1 VVATAPTYGGDHV
14 AAATNAPAGLQFPA
28 ERPIKGSVT
37 ARPFQFRLERVRSL
51 RERAE
56 QRASE
61 ELAASLADKRR
72 GEEELDSAAQRVDA
86 ARQSRRATAHASGA
100 DLLAMQAY
108 IDRTQ
113 RAQHAAALDLGRRE
127 AEVDARR
134 DALVHA
140 AREHRALTRL
150 EQRKREEHA
159 LHSARLESA
168 AMDELALAVH
178 RRSVNA

>member
-1 VVATAPTYGGDHV
+1 MTRLV
-14 AAATNAPAGLQFPA
+14 
-28 ERPIKGSVT
+28 S
-37 ARPFQFRLERVRSL
+37 ARPFKFRLERVRVL

-61 ELAASLADKRR
+61 ALAASLAHHRR
-72 GEEELDSAAQRVDA
+72 GEEQLQAAAERVAA
-86 ARQSRRATAHASGA
+86 AREGRRATAQASGA

-108 IDRTQ
+108 IERTQ
-113 RAQHAAALDLGRRE
+113 RAEQAAALDLGRRE

-150 EQRKREEHA
+150 EQRRRQEHA
-159 LHSARLESA
+159 LEAARMDGA
-168 AMDELALAVH
+168 VMDELALTVH
-178 RRSVNA
+178 RRSVGA

>member
-1 VVATAPTYGGDHV
+1 M
-14 AAATNAPAGLQFPA
+14 
-28 ERPIKGSVT
+28 S
-37 ARPFQFRLERVRSL
+37 ARPFQFRLERVCAL

-61 ELAASLADKRR
+61 ELAASLAHQRR
-72 GEEELDSAAQRVDA
+72 GEEDLCAAVERVAQAREGRRVTQR
-86 ARQSRRATAHASGA
+86 ASGA

-108 IDRTQ
+108 IERTQ
-113 RAQHAAALDLGRRE
+113 RAEQAAALDLGRRE

-150 EQRKREEHA
+150 EKRRREEHA
-159 LHSARLESA
+159 LQAARIEGA
-168 AMDELALAVH
+168 VMDEVALTVH
-178 RRSVNA
+178 RRSAGQ

>member
-1 VVATAPTYGGDHV
+1 MTT
-14 AAATNAPAGLQFPA
+14 
-28 ERPIKGSVT
+28 
-37 ARPFQFRLERVRSL
+37 RPFTFRLERVRAL

-61 ELAASLADKRR
+61 ELASSVAHHRR
-72 GEEELDSAAQRVDA
+72 GEEELRAAEERVA
-86 ARQSRRATAHASGA
+86 QAREGRRATAQASGA

-108 IDRTQ
+108 IERTQ
-113 RAQHAAALDLGRRE
+113 RAEQAAALDLGRRE

-150 EQRKREEHA
+150 EQRRREEHA
-159 LHSARLESA
+159 QQAARA
-168 AMDELALAVH
+168 DGAIMDELALGVH
-178 RRSVNA
+178 RRGAAA

>member
-1 VVATAPTYGGDHV
+1 M
-14 AAATNAPAGLQFPA
+14 
-28 ERPIKGSVT
+28 SS
-37 ARPFQFRLERVRSL
+37 RPFTFRLERVRAL

-61 ELAASLADKRR
+61 ELASSVAHQRR
-72 GEEELDSAAQRVDA
+72 GEDELRAAAERVA
-86 ARQSRRATAHASGA
+86 QARAGRRATAQASGA

-108 IDRTQ
+108 IERTQ
-113 RAQHAAALDLGRRE
+113 RAEQAAALDLGRRE

-150 EQRKREEHA
+150 EQRRREEHA
-159 LHSARLESA
+159 QQAARA
-168 AMDELALAVH
+168 DGAVMDELALSVH
-178 RRSVNA
+178 RRGAAA

>member
-1 VVATAPTYGGDHV
+1 M
-14 AAATNAPAGLQFPA
+14 
-28 ERPIKGSVT
+28 SS
-37 ARPFQFRLERVRSL
+37 RPFTFRLERVRAL

-61 ELAASLADKRR
+61 ELASSVAHHRR
-72 GEEELDSAAQRVDA
+72 GEDELRAAEARVA
-86 ARQSRRATAHASGA
+86 QAREGRRATAQASGA

-108 IDRTQ
+108 IERTQ
-113 RAQHAAALDLGRRE
+113 RAEQAAALDLGRRE

-150 EQRKREEHA
+150 EQRRREEHA
-159 LHSARLESA
+159 QQAARADSAV
-168 AMDELALAVH
+168 MDELALSVH
-178 RRSVNA
+178 RRGAAA

>member
-1 VVATAPTYGGDHV
+1 MT
-14 AAATNAPAGLQFPA
+14 GLV
-28 ERPIKGSVT
+28 SV
-37 ARPFQFRLERVRSL
+37 RPFQFRLERVRAL

-61 ELAASLADKRR
+61 ELAVSLAHHRR
-72 GEEELDSAAQRVDA
+72 GEEELLAAGQRVADA
-86 ARQSRRATAHASGA
+86 REGRRRTCNASGA

-108 IDRTQ
+108 IERTL

-134 DALVHA
+134 NALVHA

-150 EQRKREEHA
+150 EQRRRAEHA
-159 LHSARLESA
+159 LETARSEGA
-168 AMDELALAVH
+168 VMDELALSVH
-178 RRSVNA
+178 RRGVSP

>member
-1 VVATAPTYGGDHV
+1 MASQ
-14 AAATNAPAGLQFPA
+14 LQFAADPPMT
-28 ERPIKGSVT
+28 RLVS
-37 ARPFQFRLERVRSL
+37 ARPFKFRLERVRVL

-61 ELAASLADKRR
+61 ALATSLAHHRR
-72 GEEELDSAAQRVDA
+72 GEDELRAAAQRVVDA
-86 ARQSRRATAHASGA
+86 RAGRRATAHASGA
-100 DLLAMQAY
+100 DLFAMQAY

-113 RAQHAAALDLGRRE
+113 RAAQAAALDLGRRE

-150 EQRKREEHA
+150 EERRRQEHA
-159 LHSARLESA
+159 MEAARIEGA
-168 AMDELALAVH
+168 AMDELALTVY
-178 RRSVNA
+178 RRSATA

>member
-1 VVATAPTYGGDHV
+1 M
-14 AAATNAPAGLQFPA
+14 
-28 ERPIKGSVT
+28 SS
-37 ARPFQFRLERVRSL
+37 RPFTFRLERVRAL

-61 ELAASLADKRR
+61 ELASSVAHQRR
-72 GEEELDSAAQRVDA
+72 GEEALRAAEERV
-86 ARQSRRATAHASGA
+86 ARAREGRRATAQASGA

-108 IDRTQ
+108 IERTQ
-113 RAQHAAALDLGRRE
+113 RAEQAAALDLGRRE

-150 EQRKREEHA
+150 EQRRREEHNMQV
-159 LHSARLESA
+159 ARAEGA
-168 AMDELALAVH
+168 VMDELALGVH
-178 RRSVNA
+178 RRGAAA